1 MRILF
6 ITATRIGDAI
16 LSTGLLDH
24 LVCKHPAAKITIV
37 CGPAAAGLFESAPNI
52 EHLIVM
58 DKMVFSLHWLR
69 MWGLT
74 TGKLWHLV
82 VDLRNAPLSYILPS
96 MRHFHLGKVKDTEHR
111 IISISRVL
119 GLEKLPPA
127 PKLFC
132 SDLDQAQAISLIPD
146 GTPVLAIGPTAN
158 WAAKIWR
165 VEYYAELTKR
175 FSGSNGLM
183 PGCRIALFGRDNERP
198 NSIRLI
204 EAIPAERRIDL
215 IGRLNLAEVYA
226 CLQRCSFYVGNDSG
240 LMHLAAA
247 SGLPTLG
254 LFGPSKEL
262 LYGPW
267 GAHCASVRTPEGF
280 DDIHP
285 EGFNHRTT
293 GSLMDSLTVDQV
305 ETAARALWQKTQGL
319 LA

>member
-24 LVCKHPAAKITIV
+24 LVRTHPNAKITVV
-37 CGPAAAGLFESAPNI
+37 CGPAAEGLFEAAPNI
-52 EHLIVM
+52 ERLIVM

-69 MWGLT
+69 LWVLT
-74 TGKLWHLV
+74 VGRFWNLV
-82 VDLRNAPLSYILPS
+82 VDLRNAPLSYLLPS
-96 MRHFHLGKVKDTEHR
+96 LHQHHLGKVKDTEHR
-111 IISISRVL
+111 IISLSRVL
-119 GLEKLPPA
+119 GLEKAPPT

-132 SDLDQAQAISLIPD
+132 SYVDQAQAKFMIPD
-146 GTPVLAIGPTAN
+146 GLPVLAIGPTAN

-165 VEYYAELTKR
+165 VDYYAELTKR
-175 FSGSNGLM
+175 FSGSDGLI
-183 PGCRIALFGRDNERP
+183 PGCRIALFGRDDERP
-198 NSIRLI
+198 DVIRLI

-247 SGLPTLG
+247 AGVPTLG

-267 GAHCASVRTPEGF
+267 GEHCASVRTPEGF

-285 EGFNHRTT
+285 DDFNHRIT
-293 GSLMDSLTVDQV
+293 GSLMDSLTVDHV
-305 ETAARALWQKTQGL
+305 EAAARALWGKTQRL
-319 LA
+319 PA

>member
-24 LVCKHPAAKITIV
+24 LVRTHPNAKITVV
-37 CGPAAAGLFESAPNI
+37 CGPAAAGLFEAAPNI
-52 EHLIVM
+52 ERLIVM
-58 DKMVFSLHWLR
+58 DKMVFSLHWIR

-74 TGKLWHLV
+74 VGKLWNLV
-82 VDLRNAPLSYILPS
+82 VDLRNAPLSYIVPS
-96 MRHFHLGKVKDTEHR
+96 LRQRHLGEVKDTEHR

-119 GLEKLPPA
+119 GLEKMPPA

-132 SDLDQAQAISLIPD
+132 SVSDQAHAKSLIPD

-158 WAAKIWR
+158 WAAKIWS
-165 VEYYAELTKR
+165 VDYYAELAKR

-183 PGCRIALFGRDNERP
+183 PGCRIALFGRDDERP
-198 NSIRLI
+198 DAIRLI
-204 EAIPAERRIDL
+204 EAIPTEHRIDL

-247 SGLPTLG
+247 AGVPTLG

-267 GAHCASVRTPEGF
+267 GGHCASVRTPEGF

-285 EGFNHRTT
+285 EGFNHRIT
-293 GSLMDSLTVDQV
+293 GSLMESLTVDNV
-305 ETAARALWQKTQGL
+305 EIAARALLQKIQGL
-319 LA
+319 QA

>member
-24 LVCKHPAAKITIV
+24 LVRTYPSAKITVV
-37 CGPAAAGLFESAPNI
+37 CGPAAAGLFEAAPNI
-52 EHLIVM
+52 ERLIVM
-58 DKMVFSLHWLR
+58 NKMVFSLHWLR

-74 TGKLWHLV
+74 VGKFWNLV
-82 VDLRNAPLSYILPS
+82 VDLRNAPLSYIVPS
-96 MRHFHLGKVKDTEHR
+96 LRQRHLGKVKDIEHR
-111 IISISRVL
+111 VIGLSRVL
-119 GLEKLPPA
+119 GLESTPPA

-132 SDLDQAQAISLIPD
+132 SDADLSQAKVLIPD
-146 GTPVLAIGPTAN
+146 GGPILAIGPTAN
-158 WAAKIWR
+158 WAAKTWG
-165 VEYYAELTKR
+165 VDHFSELTER
-175 FSGSNGLM
+175 FSKADGLM
-183 PGCRIALFGRDNERP
+183 PGCRIALFGRDDERP
-198 NSIRLI
+198 DAIRLI
-204 EAIPAERRIDL
+204 EAIPSERRIDL
-215 IGRLNLAEVYA
+215 IGRLSLAEVYA

-247 SGLPTLG
+247 AGVPTLG

-285 EGFNHRTT
+285 EGFDHKSS
-293 GSLMDSLTVDQV
+293 GSLMDNLTVDHV
-305 ETAARALWQKTQGL
+305 EDAARALWQKIQEATV
-319 LA
+319 

>member
-24 LVCKHPAAKITIV
+24 LVRTHPNAKITVV
-37 CGPAAAGLFESAPNI
+37 CGPAAAGLFEAAPNI
-52 EHLIVM
+52 ERLIVM
-58 DKMVFSLHWLR
+58 DKMVFSLHWIR

-74 TGKLWHLV
+74 VGKLWNLV
-82 VDLRNAPLSYILPS
+82 VDLRNAPLSYIVPS
-96 MRHFHLGKVKDTEHR
+96 LRQCHLGEVKDTEHR

-119 GLEKLPPA
+119 GLEKMPPA

-132 SDLDQAQAISLIPD
+132 SVSDQAQAKSLIPD
-146 GTPVLAIGPTAN
+146 GAPVLAIGPTAN
-158 WAAKIWR
+158 WAAKIWCVDYY
-165 VEYYAELTKR
+165 VELAKR

-183 PGCRIALFGRDNERP
+183 PGCRIALFGRDDERP
-198 NSIRLI
+198 DAIRLI
-204 EAIPAERRIDL
+204 EAIPAEHRIDL

-247 SGLPTLG
+247 AGVPTLG

-267 GAHCASVRTPEGF
+267 GGHCASVRTPEGF

-285 EGFNHRTT
+285 EGFNHRIT
-293 GSLMDSLTVDQV
+293 GSLMESLTVDNV
-305 ETAARALWQKTQGL
+305 EIAARALLQKIQGL
-319 LA
+319 QA

>member
-16 LSTGLLDH
+16 LSTGLIDH
-24 LVCKHPAAKITIV
+24 LVRTYPDAKITVV
-37 CGPAAAGLFESAPNI
+37 CGSTAAGLFEATPNI
-52 EHLIVM
+52 ERLIVM
-58 DKMVFSLHWLR
+58 EKMVFSLHWFR

-74 TGKLWHLV
+74 VGKLWNLV

-96 MRHFHLGKVKDTEHR
+96 LRQCHLGEVKDTEHR
-111 IISISRVL
+111 IIGIARVL
-119 GLEKLPPA
+119 GLEKTPPA

-132 SDLDQAQAISLIPD
+132 SDSDHAQAISLIPD
-146 GTPVLAIGPTAN
+146 GAPVLAIGPTAN

-165 VEYYAELTKR
+165 VDYYAELARR
-175 FSGSNGLM
+175 FSGSDGLM
-183 PGCRIALFGRDNERP
+183 PGCRIALFGRDDERP

-204 EAIPAERRIDL
+204 EAIPTERRIDL
-215 IGRLNLAEVYA
+215 IGRLKLAEVYA

-247 SGLPTLG
+247 TGVPTLG

-285 EGFNHRTT
+285 KGFNHRTT
-293 GSLMDSLTVDQV
+293 GSLMDSLTVDHV
-305 ETAARALWQKTQGL
+305 EAAARALWQKTQVL
-319 LA
+319 ST